1 MEKEKKELEK
11 AVFEKLF
18 EEKSLE
24 KAEEKADTEF
34 FGEEDFE
41 GKEDLEHEE
50 AKEENPEHGDYHF
63 NEHGMDFSADKKAV
77 EAFAKAVG
85 RRPEE
90 VIRIYENGC
99 RYEKV
104 FEELLEARKDSES
117 FEKLAKLR
125 GLSKEKMKAEIF
137 GAIEKAKTEKIVEK
151 LMEENPGM
159 NRETAA
165 ELAKFRI
172 NAKKPEAKEKEE
184 EEDMTEKLEAM
195 LREME
200 IFASRHRDIENL
212 DNEVI
217 EEWEKGV
224 PLEKAFLNFYAEAEK
239 KKLVDEIEKMK
250 LEKEKNERKAY
261 MKEHSPGSATS
272 AAGTAVKDAFIEGLF
287 KEY

>member
-41 GKEDLEHEE
+41 EKEDLEHEE
-50 AKEENPEHGDYHF
+50 AKEENPEHGDYLF

-159 NRETAA
+159 NRETAV

-172 NAKKPEAKEKEE
+172 NAKKPEAKEKEV
-184 EEDMTEKLEAM
+184 DMTKKLEAM

-239 KKLVDEIEKMK
+239 KKLIDEIEKMK

>member
-50 AKEENPEHGDYHF
+50 AKEENPEHGDYLF

-159 NRETAA
+159 NRETAV

-172 NAKKPEAKEKEE
+172 NAKKPEAKEK

-239 KKLVDEIEKMK
+239 KKLIDEIEKMK

-261 MKEHSPGSATS
+261 MNEHSPGSATS

>member
-50 AKEENPEHGDYHF
+50 AKEENPEHGDYLF

-159 NRETAA
+159 NRETAV

-172 NAKKPEAKEKEE
+172 NAKKPEAKEKEA
-184 EEDMTEKLEAM
+184 DMTEKLEAM

-239 KKLVDEIEKMK
+239 KKLIDEIEKMK

>member
-18 EEKSLE
+18 DEESLE
-24 KAEEKADTEF
+24 KAKEKADTEF

-41 GKEDLEHEE
+41 EKEGLEHEE
-50 AKEENPEHGDYHF
+50 AKEEDPEHGDYLF

-117 FEKLAKLR
+117 FEKLAKMR

-137 GAIEKAKTEKIVEK
+137 GAIEKANTEKIVEK

-172 NAKKPEAKEKEE
+172 NAKKPNAKEK

-217 EEWEKGV
+217 EEWEKGI

-239 KKLVDEIEKMK
+239 KKLIDEIEKMK

-272 AAGTAVKDAFIEGLF
+272 AVGTAVKDAFIEGLF